1 MNGEAAQK
9 AALTAYANAYLQG
22 HKVAFGLDHP
32 TASHCRSIEFVD
44 VPQVGSLKGRN
55 MLAKDPE
62 SWFSYLAT
70 NGIHHL
76 RLHYGSASGEG
87 MPDRSS
93 VAFSGGGGYWFIET
107 VSPAGSTLWESV
119 WRVPSN
125 RGKRI
130 WKVWYFLS
138 KVRPE
143 ELQDTPYSIEDVR
156 RELQRALVDI
166 SSFAK
171 KHDDTKEWVSYF
183 QRALDALDSEY
194 DVQTT
199 EILPAGCFTR
209 DAEQLMAA
217 SRHAFVFG
225 GMGSWND
232 VLFGAADEIQKE
244 YDRVSNRLYGAICRA
259 IVTAVNSFPK
269 P

>member
-1 MNGEAAQK
+1 MNGQAAQK
-9 AALTAYANAYLQG
+9 AALTAYANAYLQA

-44 VPQVGSLKGRN
+44 VPHVGSFKGRK

-62 SWFSYLAT
+62 SWFAYLAT
-70 NGIHHL
+70 NGVQHL
-76 RLHYGSASGEG
+76 RLHYSSASGEG
-87 MPDRSS
+87 LADRTS

-107 VSPAGSTLWESV
+107 VRPAGSALWESV

-130 WKVWYFLS
+130 WKVWYVLS

-143 ELQDTPYSIEDVR
+143 EIQDTPCSIGDVR
-156 RELQRALVDI
+156 KELQQALVDI
-166 SSFAK
+166 SSFAE

-183 QRALDALDSEY
+183 QRALDALDAEV
-194 DVQTT
+194 DVMTI
-199 EILPAGCFTR
+199 EVFPAGCFTR